1 MTLLLDTNIILDI
14 ILVREPFF
22 QDSSKIFE
30 LIDGTIIKRCIT
42 ASSITDIYYIVKKN
56 SGHSNAIS
64 FIESL
69 IITVDPLNVNRDTIT
84 LALHSNFSDFE
95 DAVQSASAELN
106 NVDFIISR
114 NTKDFTAGKIP
125 AQTPTDFLKKHKN
138 N

>member
-1 MTLLLDTNIILDI
+1 MILLLDTNIILDI

-30 LIDGTIIKRCIT
+30 LIDGIKIKGCVT

-56 SGHSNAIS
+56 SGHANAIS

-69 IITVDPLNVNRDTIT
+69 IITIDPVNVNRDTIT
-84 LALHSNFSDFE
+84 LALHSNFADFE

-106 NVDFIISR
+106 NVDLIISR
-114 NTKDFTAGKIP
+114 NTKDFIGGKIP
-125 AQTPTDFLKKHKN
+125 AQTPTDFLKNIIN